1 MKNTHLEHPEDLIL
15 TGNLDVIE
23 SLYSVADISLK
34 IDGAPSIVWGFHP
47 HNGRFFVGTKSVFN
61 KKKIKICYSKDD
73 VFSLY
78 NHTTHENV
86 INILCACLEYIPRQ
100 EGIYQGDFI
109 GFGGSSTYTPN
120 TLKYDF
126 GTKVRNTIIIAPHT
140 QYIIEGEMCDA
151 EAYPLD
157 VHFVD
162 TPDVKWVQ
170 PTVDR
175 ILVKNAPM
183 SINIS
188 KMQFLTPSEASV
200 AKQSINKLIREGED
214 ISDLDLT
221 DILGCPYLANLY
233 QLVIEIKK
241 EVMESFIIYGTPK
254 CYLPNGYKV
263 AGEGFVLSNE
273 FGMFKLVDR
282 PTFAYA
288 NMNQGRF
295 VK

>member
-78 NHTTHENV
+78 DYTTHENV
-86 INILCACLEYIPRQ
+86 INILCACLEYIPRE

-109 GFGGSSTYTPN
+109 GFGGSSTYKPN

-126 GTKVRNTIIIAPHT
+126 GTKVRNKIIIAPHT
-140 QYIIEGEMCDA
+140 RYIIEGEMCDA
-151 EAYPLD
+151 VAYPLQS
-157 VHFVD
+157 HFVD
-162 TPDVKWVQ
+162 TPEVKWVQ
-170 PTVDR
+170 PIVDR
-175 ILVKNAPM
+175 IMVENAPPT
-183 SINIS
+183 INIS
-188 KMQFLTPSEASV
+188 KVQFMSHSEASI
-200 AKQSINKLIREGED
+200 AKKSINQLIRDGIE
-214 ISDLDLT
+214 LT
-221 DILGCPYLANLY
+221 DGELLEILGCIYLVNLY
-233 QLVIEIKK
+233 QFVIELKQ

-254 CYLPNGYKV
+254 CYLPNGDKV

-282 PTFAYA
+282 TTFTHA
-288 NMNQGRF
+288 NMNEGRF
-295 VK
+295 VR